1 MPYYEERR
9 EILLR
14 ILEIIMSYNE
24 VFPRIIIWVSPRFP
38 QTSNMG
44 KPYISLTKWGKWAEF
59 KYEKYLQRGVLKDE
73 A

>member
-9 EILLR
+9 DILLR
-14 ILEIIMSYNE
+14 ILEIIMSYND

-44 KPYISLTKWGKWAEF
+44 KPYISLTK
-59 KYEKYLQRGVLKDE
+59 
-73 A
+73 